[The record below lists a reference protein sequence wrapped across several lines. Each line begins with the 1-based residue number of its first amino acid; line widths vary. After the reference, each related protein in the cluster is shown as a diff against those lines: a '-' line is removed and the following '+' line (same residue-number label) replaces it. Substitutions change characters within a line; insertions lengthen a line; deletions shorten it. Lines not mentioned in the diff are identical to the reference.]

1 MTHVLLTGAGFSRNW
16 GGWLAS
22 ETFEY
27 LLGAPELDLDSR
39 NQLWLNR
46 EKGGG
51 FEDALAELQV
61 EADRGNETN
70 KTRLKGFQAALVGM
84 FNEMNQSLSAATFEP
99 QDEMNALVPRPKN
112 YVRTF
117 LSRFDAIFTLNQD
130 LLLEHHY
137 LNDNI
142 NQQQTGR
149 WNGWQIPGMK
159 RQHVSAFSDPVRD
172 RAAIM
177 TPEVRSRFAVGPG
190 AQPYFKLHGSSNW
203 VDGSSGGRLF
213 IMGGRKA
220 LEIDRYPILSWYHGQ
235 FREYLARP
243 QTRLMVIGYSFSDA
257 HINTAIADAVDR
269 GSLRLFIVD
278 EKGVDVID
286 KRDPL
291 LPIRLPDP
299 FVGKLGPHIFGASRR
314 PLSST
319 FGNDVVE
326 HNKVMRF
333 FGT

>member
-1 MTHVLLTGAGFSRNW
+1 MTHILLTGAGFSRNW

-27 LLGAPELDLDSR
+27 LLGARELDDDSR
-39 NQLWLNR
+39 ALLWKSK

-51 FEDALAELQV
+51 FEDALAELQI

-70 KTRLKGFQAALVGM
+70 KTRLKGFQAALAGM

-99 QDEMNALVPRPKN
+99 QDEMNALIPRAKN

-142 NQQQTGR
+142 NQQQTGK
-149 WNGWQIPGMK
+149 WNGWHIPGMK
-159 RQHVSAFSDPVRD
+159 RLNVSAYFDPVRD

-177 TPEVRSRFAVGPG
+177 TPEERSQFAVRPG
-190 AQPYFKLHGSSNW
+190 AQPYLKLHGSSNW
-203 VDGSSGGRLF
+203 VDGPSGGRLF

-220 LEIDRYPILSWYHGQ
+220 GDIDRYPILSWYRDQ
-235 FREYLARP
+235 FREYLVRP
-243 QTRLMVIGYSFSDA
+243 QTRLMVIGYSFSDE
-257 HINTAIADAVDR
+257 HINAAIGDAVDR
-269 GSLRLFIVD
+269 GSLRLFIID

-286 KRDPL
+286 KRDMRL
-291 LPIRLPDP
+291 SIRVPDP
-299 FVGKLGPHIFGASRR
+299 FVGKLAPHIIGASRR

-326 HNKVMRF
+326 HNKIMRF
-333 FGT
+333 FSA